1 MDKLNKMITSNL
13 IGGLGNYLFQIATS
27 LAITLDNNDKLI
39 YDENDVT
46 VVHKPINNYKDN
58 IFRNLHFDKIDC
70 KLTDYNEPNF
80 HFDEINYTPNLK
92 LNGYFQSEKYFNHQ
106 REKILDFFSPTKNIL
121 EKLKTKYSFID
132 KSNICSIHV
141 RRGDYLRLPNHHPI
155 CSSVY
160 YGEAIKYIGT
170 DNVFLV
176 FSDDIEWCKQTFKG
190 SSFIF
195 VENNT
200 DFEDL
205 YLMSMCK
212 NNIIANSSFSWWGAW
227 LNNNIDKKV
236 VAPSTWFGVAITH
249 NTKDLIPETWK
260 II

>member
-1 MDKLNKMITSNL
+1 MVTSNL

-27 LAITLDNNDKLI
+27 LALCLDNKDTLVYDDNDA
-39 YDENDVT
+39 T
-46 VVHKPINNYKDN
+46 VVHKPIDSYRDN
-58 IFRNLHFDKIDC
+58 IFRNINFNKINYNVIH
-70 KLTDYNEPNF
+70 YNEPNF
-80 HFDEINYTPNLK
+80 HFNKVDYVPNIR
-92 LNGYFQSEKYFNHQ
+92 LNGYFQSEKYFNHH
-106 REKILDFFSPTKNIL
+106 REEILKFFSPTQDII
-121 EKLKTKYSFID
+121 EKLKTKYPFID

-141 RRGDYLRLPNHHPI
+141 RRGDYLRLPHHHPV

-160 YGEAIKYIGT
+160 YGEAINYIGGN
-170 DNVFLV
+170 NVFLV
-176 FSDDIEWCKQTFKG
+176 FSDDIDWCKNTFKG

-195 VENNT
+195 VEGNT

-227 LNNNIDKKV
+227 LNKNPDKIVIAPNI
-236 VAPSTWFGVAITH
+236 WFGNAVTH
-249 NTKDLIPETWK
+249 NTKDLIPKTWK

>member
-1 MDKLNKMITSNL
+1 MVNSNL

-27 LAITLDNNDKLI
+27 LALCLDNKDTLLYDDNDA
-39 YDENDVT
+39 T
-46 VVHKPINNYKDN
+46 VVHKPIDSYKDN
-58 IFRNLHFDKIDC
+58 IFRNINFSKINSSVVH
-70 KLTDYNEPNF
+70 YNEPNF
-80 HFDEINYTPNLK
+80 HFNKIDYVPNIR
-92 LNGYFQSEKYFNHQ
+92 LNGYFQSEKYFNHR
-106 REKILDFFSPTKNIL
+106 REEILQFFSPTQDII
-121 EKLKTKYSFID
+121 EKLKTKYPFIS

-141 RRGDYLRLPNHHPI
+141 RRGDYLRLPNHHPV

-160 YGEAIKYIGT
+160 YGEAINYIGGN
-170 DNVFLV
+170 NVFLV
-176 FSDDIEWCKQTFKG
+176 FSDDIEWCKNTFKG

-195 VENNT
+195 VEGNT

-227 LNNNIDKKV
+227 LNKNVDKKV
-236 VAPSTWFGVAITH
+236 VAPSIWFGPGVNH
-249 NTKDLIPETWK
+249 ETKDLIPNTWK